1 MFLLLA
7 RYWGV
12 TVLRGLLYI
21 LLAFVAFAFPTLSL
35 ASLAAL
41 LSTFLLVDGFLI
53 IWVAAHQQQNTGWKT
68 HLLEGVT
75 GIVFGMLMLV
85 HPNQYILMLLTTLA
99 GWAVMTGLVKIWSA
113 LHMYQDA
120 GDEFW
125 LGVSGVFGVAFGLMV
140 LIFPIVTQQMAMTSV
155 GAYSLIAGTIL
166 SILGV
171 SLRQHLTELKHRL
184 TQLSL

>member
-12 TVLRGLLYI
+12 AVIRGLLYI
-21 LLAFVAFAFPTLSL
+21 LLAFVAFSFPTLPFESL
-35 ASLAAL
+35 IVL
-41 LSTFLLVDGFLI
+41 LSTFLLTDGFLI
-53 IWVAAHQQQNTGWKT
+53 IWVAAHQRRTTGWKT

-75 GIVFGMLMLV
+75 GIVFGALIMV
-85 HPNQYILMLLTTLA
+85 YPHPNVLLVLTLLA
-99 GWAVMTGLVKIWSA
+99 GWAVMTGIMRIWSA

-120 GDEFW
+120 DDEFW

-140 LIFPIVTQQMAMTSV
+140 LIFPIATHQMAMTSI

-166 SILGV
+166 SILGM
-171 SLRQHLTELKHRL
+171 SLRQHLNDLKHRL